1 MKKKPLTTKSG
12 EVRELTEED
21 FKLFRPLRET
31 DPAWIAR
38 FKAEQKK
45 RGRGRPE
52 GRTKAVVRIII
63 DKDILA
69 LLRKSGAGWQSRVNA
84 LLRAAMGLK

>member
-1 MKKKPLTTKSG
+1 MKKNWTTKEG
-12 EVRELTEED
+12 EIKEVTPEIMKHMRLMRD
-21 FKLFRPLRET
+21 V

-52 GRTKAVVRIII
+52 GRTKTVVSISL

-69 LLRKSGAGWQSRVNA
+69 ALRKSGAGWQSRVNA
-84 LLRAAMGLK
+84 LLRAAVGLK